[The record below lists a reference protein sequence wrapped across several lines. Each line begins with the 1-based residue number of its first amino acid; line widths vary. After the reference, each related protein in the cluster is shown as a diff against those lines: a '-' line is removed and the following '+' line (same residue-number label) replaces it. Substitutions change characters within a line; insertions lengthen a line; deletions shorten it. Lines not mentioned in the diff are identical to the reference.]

1 MRVALLRLEMHFFE
15 TRSLKDKRSALAR
28 LRAELRKR
36 FNVSVAEL
44 DHQDLWQRATFGLA
58 FFTPHA
64 DSARAEEE
72 KILKFLESRLPGEIV
87 EHTLELC

>member
-36 FNVSVAEL
+36 FNVSVAEI
-44 DHQDLWQRATFGLA
+44 DHQNLWQRAALGLA
-58 FFTPHA
+58 FFAPHA
-64 DSARAEEE
+64 DAARAEEK
-72 KILKFLESRLPGEIV
+72 KILKFLESRLAGEIV
-87 EHTLELC
+87 EHTLELA